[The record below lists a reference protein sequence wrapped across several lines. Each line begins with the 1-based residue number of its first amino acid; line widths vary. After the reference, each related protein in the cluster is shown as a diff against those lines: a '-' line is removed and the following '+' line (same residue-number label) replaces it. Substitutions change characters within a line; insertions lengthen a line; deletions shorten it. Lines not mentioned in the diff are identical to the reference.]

1 MVKRDF
7 GRDLD
12 IGIPTTRNLT
22 RPVEVQ
28 NFEGVITSV
37 DNVASTVASKVDETN
52 LELRKIKTG
61 TGLAI
66 GVDLD
71 EVVD

>member
-1 MVKRDF
+1 MVKRNF

-28 NFEGVITSV
+28 NLAGVITSV
-37 DNVASTVASKVDETN
+37 ENVASTVDETN

>member
-1 MVKRDF
+1 MVDK

-28 NFEGVITSV
+28 NFAGVITSV

-52 LELRKIKTG
+52 LELKKIKTG
-61 TGLAI
+61 ISLDI
-66 GVDLD
+66 EVDLD
-71 EVVD
+71 ELLS